1 MPAPI
6 RLALACLAGILIAML
21 LIAGIQAI
29 GHQLIPPPAGL
40 AEAHGEALAALMASL
55 PVEAYLVVLIAYFIG
70 AEVGATA
77 AGLISARPVL
87 AAAVV
92 AAVLL
97 GATAANLLMLPHP
110 VWMAVA
116 SVLAVTMGSVGG
128 GFTAWAVLRSWRRQ
142 PG

>member
-29 GHQLIPPPAGL
+29 GHQLMPPPAGL
-40 AEAHGEALAALMASL
+40 AEAQGEALAALMASL

-70 AEVGATA
+70 AEVGAA
-77 AGLISARPVL
+77 VAGLISGRPVL

-97 GATAANLLMLPHP
+97 GATAANLVMLPHP
-110 VWMAVA
+110 AWMAVA
-116 SVLAVTMGSVGG
+116 SVLAVAMGSVGG
-128 GFTAWAVLRSWRRQ
+128 GFTAWAVGRARRQ
-142 PG
+142 RRG

>member
-6 RLALACLAGILIAML
+6 RLTLACLAGILVAML

-29 GHQLIPPPAGL
+29 GHQLMPPPAGL
-40 AEAHGEALAALMASL
+40 AEAQGEALAALMASL

-70 AEVGATA
+70 AEVGAAA
-77 AGLISARPVL
+77 AGLISGRPVL

-97 GATAANLLMLPHP
+97 GATVANLLMLPHP
-110 VWMAVA
+110 AWMAVA
-116 SVLAVTMGSVGG
+116 SVVAVIMGSVGG
-128 GFTAWAVLRSWRRQ
+128 GFTAWTVGRSRRQ
-142 PG
+142 RRN